1 MIESIEEYER
11 REEKFLRK
19 LSTEALYNINGGD
32 KSDYDFGYKVGKAA
46 RWVYDKVTGVWHKV
60 FG

>member
-11 REEKFLRK
+11 REEKILRK

-46 RWVYDKVTGVWHKV
+46 RWVYDKVTGR
-60 FG
+60 